1 MAMLRRAVLNLNRLV
16 NLTVAAS
23 LKGASSA
30 SSVAA
35 TSRIS
40 NSQLGPLSYRF
51 CSSEIDLSAGEN
63 RRRLINRLLY
73 RSKQRGFLELDLVL
87 GKWVEENIHSMD
99 ENGIRSLIQVLDLE
113 NPDLWK
119 WLTGQEQP
127 PESVST
133 NPVFSAVREKVMNN
147 LKSYSAPETRTTP
160 GQPWVRGWDD
170 IKRGQGSPV
179 AGNQ

>member
-1 MAMLRRAVLNLNRLV
+1 MATLRRAVMNLNRLV
-16 NLTVAAS
+16 NFTFAAS
-23 LKGASSA
+23 FNGASSA
-30 SSVAA
+30 SSIAA
-35 TSRIS
+35 APRIS
-40 NSQLGPLSYRF
+40 KSQLGPLTYRF
-51 CSSEIDLSAGEN
+51 CSSEIDLSDGES

-133 NPVFSAVREKVMNN
+133 NPVFSAVCEKVINN
-147 LKSYSAPETRTTP
+147 LKSYSAPETRVTP
-160 GQPWVRGWDD
+160 GQAWVRGWDD
-170 IKRGQGSPV
+170 FKRGQGSPV